1 MIRGEVISELWS
13 TVKVSSLDGRKL
25 LVVRPQGTDA
35 AHVPEVVAVDVVGAG
50 VGDRVLIA
58 TGQAARF
65 AIGRADA
72 ACEAAIVGV
81 IDAAV
86 DEDPVEEVPQPKK
99 ATGRSK
105 KKSTRKAASRKKAS
119 TSGSRKKA
127 ADKAT
132 DDAPSDE
139 TLSLPGFEDADAI
152 WADEDDA

>member
-35 AHVPEVVAVDVVGAG
+35 AHVPEIVAVDVVGAG

-65 AIGRADA
+65 AIGRENA

-81 IDAAV
+81 IDASV
-86 DEDPVEEVPQPKK
+86 DEEPVEEAPTPKK
-99 ATGRSK
+99 KTGRSK
-105 KKSTRKAASRKKAS
+105 KKSTRKAASRKKTPAKQ
-119 TSGSRKKA
+119 T
-127 ADKAT
+127 
-132 DDAPSDE
+132 DE
-139 TLSLPGFEDADAI
+139 TPADETMSLPGFADADAI